1 MNTTQIITPEIINML
16 TNLVKE
22 TQKVKHTILEIEKE
36 MNTND
41 NQYYEIVSIHNMLT
55 DNIEYMERVIDIL
68 PTE

>member
-1 MNTTQIITPEIINML
+1 MSTTQVITPEIINML

-22 TQKVKHTILEIEKE
+22 THKVKHTILEIEKE

>member
-22 TQKVKHTILEIEKE
+22 THKVKHTILEIEKE